1 MGAWGLLAPWP
12 KQLAS
17 TNNTFL
23 LPLPSFLP
31 PLPPFP
37 PLLPQ
42 PLISPRP
49 PFLLP
54 HFLLPKGGNKS
65 YTKTQTFFHHHL
77 KHRVAPGAPMSL
89 QTPPCS
95 PRRNRPRPSP
105 TGPLQSLIMPAI
117 KHRTTLSSSAL
128 LGREQVGVC
137 DCLTRRTSNGGRCL
151 HCGRKEAT
159 VFSPKNLTSFL
170 NQYPCLLSCVIFP
183 RSIHR

>member
-1 MGAWGLLAPWP
+1 MWGWLARGLTAGFQELLY
-12 KQLAS
+12 
-17 TNNTFL
+17 NTA
-23 LPLPSFLP
+23 
-31 PLPPFP
+31 FP